1 MMYIFLPIV
10 IGLVVM
16 TIVMGVAMSDD
27 IEFAIELAHPSFN
40 SFELGITNRNYNWDN
55 GDEEQELRI
64 GLLIVTI
71 SISFFKNSA

>member
-1 MMYIFLPIV
+1 MMYIFIPIV
-10 IGLVVM
+10 IGLLVM
-16 TIVMGVAMSDD
+16 AIVMGIANADD
-27 IEFAIELAHPSFN
+27 IEGSIELAHPSFN

-71 SISFFKNSA
+71 SVSFFKNSA